1 MRHIKIEYEGVVYHF
16 YTPSDES
23 APHGIKPLF
32 ESKFGNVGQYTY
44 RIDPPHNSENGQK
57 HIHFMDKSGEIFALN
72 KDGSAHDGWHG
83 VQIPNKVLA
92 ELPNIMP
99 GLTIPKNGLIECVL
113 KTCDSE
119 EETILYGE
127 FLKEAKTENYLNE
140 AAKYC

>member
-1 MRHIKIEYEGVVYHF
+1 
-16 YTPSDES
+16 
-23 APHGIKPLF
+23 
-32 ESKFGNVGQYTY
+32 
-44 RIDPPHNSENGQK
+44 
-57 HIHFMDKSGEIFALN
+57 MDKSGEIFALN